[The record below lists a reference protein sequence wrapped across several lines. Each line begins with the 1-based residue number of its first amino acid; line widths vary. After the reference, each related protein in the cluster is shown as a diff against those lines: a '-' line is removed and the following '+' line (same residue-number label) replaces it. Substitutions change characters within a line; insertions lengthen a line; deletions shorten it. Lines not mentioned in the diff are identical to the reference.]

1 MLYELMRRFNELY
14 TVLKTTLDTLE
25 HSKLLLEKM
34 DYIIRL
40 LTLSGI
46 LNNTMENNKENST
59 LFQ

>member
-1 MLYELMRRFNELY
+1 MRRFNELY

-25 HSKLLLEKM
+25 HSKPLLEKM

-40 LTLSGI
+40 LTLSST